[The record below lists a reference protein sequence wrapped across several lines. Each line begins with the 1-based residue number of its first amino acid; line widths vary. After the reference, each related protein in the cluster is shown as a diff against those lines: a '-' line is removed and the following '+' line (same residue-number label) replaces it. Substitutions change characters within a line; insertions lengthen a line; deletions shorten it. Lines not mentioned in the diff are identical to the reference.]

1 MKIFS
6 LLQPAPAAHRHRP
19 VAQQK
24 LRPRFIALCL
34 LLLTIWLWAPAPAQ
48 ANEATIRANLPQRLP
63 TLPPID
69 EVRASPMPGL
79 FEVRINQSEILYTDA
94 QGNFLI
100 QGALFDTRTRVNL
113 TEQRT
118 DQLSGVAFDSLPLKD
133 AIVTVRGN
141 GERRIAVFSDPNCGF
156 CKRLDRELDTLDN
169 VTIYTFLV
177 GLLGA
182 NSQTASRNIWC
193 APNKSTAYFDWMLSN
208 RPPPAAPSRC
218 DASAIERN
226 MAFAAKHRITGTP
239 TSFMPNGTRIVGAD
253 IKRIEQALGAKR

>member
-6 LLQPAPAAHRHRP
+6 LNPWTL
-19 VAQQK
+19 
-24 LRPRFIALCL
+24 LALATL
-34 LLLTIWLWAPAPAQ
+34 VWAAPAQ

-63 TLPPID
+63 TLPPIE
-69 EVRASPMPGL
+69 EVRATPMPGL

-118 DQLSGVAFDSLPLKD
+118 DQLSGLAFDSLPIKD
-133 AIVTVRGN
+133 AVVTVRGN
-141 GERRIAVFSDPNCGF
+141 GQQRLAVFSDPNCGF
-156 CKRLDRELDTLDN
+156 CKRLERDLAKLNN

-177 GLLGA
+177 GMLGA
-182 NSQTASRNIWC
+182 DSDTKSRHIWC
-193 APNKSTAYFDWMLSN
+193 AKDKSATYDNWML
-208 RPPPAAPSRC
+208 RGTTPPAANC
-218 DASAIERN
+218 DSTAIDRN

-239 TSFMPNGTRIVGAD
+239 TSFTADGTRIVGAD
-253 IKRIEQALGAKR
+253 IKRIEQVLSAKR

>member
-1 MKIFS
+1 MQPTTAVHRTLS
-6 LLQPAPAAHRHRP
+6 LT
-19 VAQQK
+19 QQC
-24 LRPRFIALCL
+24 LRTSLMALSL
-34 LLLTIWLWAPAPAQ
+34 LLLATWLWAPAPAQ

-63 TLPPID
+63 TLPPIE

-239 TSFMPNGTRIVGAD
+239 TSFMANGTRIVGAD

>member
-1 MKIFS
+1 MTFLNRSTSIQRAFLS
-6 LLQPAPAAHRHRP
+6 T
-19 VAQQK
+19 
-24 LRPRFIALCL
+24 L
-34 LLLTIWLWAPAPAQ
+34 LLLGQALIAVPAL

-63 TLPPID
+63 TLPPIE

-156 CKRLDRELDTLDN
+156 CKRLDRELDALDN

-182 NSQTASRNIWC
+182 SSQTASRNIWC
-193 APNKSTAYFDWMLSN
+193 APNKSTAYFDWMLTN
-208 RPPPAAPSRC
+208 RPAPNAPASC

-239 TSFMPNGTRIVGAD
+239 TSFVANGTRIVGAD

>member
-1 MKIFS
+1 MTFLNRSTSIQRAFLS
-6 LLQPAPAAHRHRP
+6 T
-19 VAQQK
+19 
-24 LRPRFIALCL
+24 L
-34 LLLTIWLWAPAPAQ
+34 LLLGQTLIAAPAL

-63 TLPPID
+63 TLPPIE

-94 QGNFLI
+94 KGNFLI

-156 CKRLDRELDTLDN
+156 CKRLDRELDGLDN

-182 NSQTASRNIWC
+182 SSQTASRNIWC
-193 APNKSTAYFDWMLSN
+193 APNKSTAYFDWMLTN
-208 RPPPAAPSRC
+208 RPAPNAPASC

-239 TSFMPNGTRIVGAD
+239 TSFVANGTRIVGAD

>member
-1 MKIFS
+1 MTTLTRTFS
-6 LLQPAPAAHRHRP
+6 LALAALAILAAPGA
-19 VAQQK
+19 
-24 LRPRFIALCL
+24 
-34 LLLTIWLWAPAPAQ
+34 W

-63 TLPPID
+63 TLPPIE
-69 EVRASPMPGL
+69 EVRATPMPGL
-79 FEVRINQSEILYTDA
+79 FEVRINHSEILYTDA

-100 QGALFDTRTRVNL
+100 QGALFDTRSRINL

-118 DQLSGVAFDSLPLKD
+118 DKLSGIAFNTLPLKD

-141 GERRIAVFSDPNCGF
+141 GAQKIAVFSDPNCGF
-156 CKRLDRELDTLDN
+156 CKRLDRELDKLDN

-193 APNKSTAYFDWMLSN
+193 AQDKSAAYFDWMLSN
-208 RPPPAAPSRC
+208 RPPPAAPNQC
-218 DASAIERN
+218 DATAIERN

-239 TSFMPNGTRIVGAD
+239 TSFMADGTRIVGAD
-253 IKRIEQALGAKR
+253 LQRIEQALKTSR

>member
-1 MKIFS
+1 MTFFNRSTSIQRVFLS
-6 LLQPAPAAHRHRP
+6 T
-19 VAQQK
+19 
-24 LRPRFIALCL
+24 L
-34 LLLTIWLWAPAPAQ
+34 LLLGQALIAVPAL

-63 TLPPID
+63 TLPPIE

-156 CKRLDRELDTLDN
+156 CKRLDRELDALDN

-193 APNKSTAYFDWMLSN
+193 ASDKSAAYFGWMLTN
-208 RPPPAAPSRC
+208 RPAPNAPASC

-239 TSFMPNGTRIVGAD
+239 TSFVANGTRIVGAD
-253 IKRIEQALGAKR
+253 FKRIEQALGAKR

>member
-1 MKIFS
+1 MTFLNRSASLQRALFS
-6 LLQPAPAAHRHRP
+6 A
-19 VAQQK
+19 
-24 LRPRFIALCL
+24 L
-34 LLLTIWLWAPAPAQ
+34 LLIGLAITAAPVL

-63 TLPPID
+63 TLPPIE

-118 DQLSGVAFDSLPLKD
+118 DQLSGLAFDSLPLKD

-156 CKRLDRELDTLDN
+156 CKRLDRELDALDN

-218 DASAIERN
+218 DASAIDRN

-239 TSFMPNGTRIVGAD
+239 TSFMANGTRIVGAD

>member
-1 MKIFS
+1 MNSMHLSQPATTHPRAAAPLHKLRSRLLALS
-6 LLQPAPAAHRHRP
+6 LLGLAA
-19 VAQQK
+19 
-24 LRPRFIALCL
+24 L
-34 LLLTIWLWAPAPAQ
+34 LWTPAPAQ
-48 ANEATIRANLPQRLP
+48 ANETTIRANLPQRLP

-100 QGALFDTRTRVNL
+100 QGALFDTRTRINL

-118 DQLSGVAFDSLPLKD
+118 DQLSGLAFDSLPLKD

-141 GERRIAVFSDPNCGF
+141 GQQRLAVFSDPNCGF
-156 CKRLDRELDTLDN
+156 CKRLDRELDALDN

-182 NSQTASRNIWC
+182 SSQTASRNIWC

-208 RPPPAAPSRC
+208 RPPPKAPNQC
-218 DASAIERN
+218 DASAIDRN

-239 TSFMPNGTRIVGAD
+239 TSFMANGTRIVGAD

>member
-1 MKIFS
+1 MNPMHFWQPAATHPRAAATLHKLRTHLFALS
-6 LLQPAPAAHRHRP
+6 LLGLAA
-19 VAQQK
+19 
-24 LRPRFIALCL
+24 L
-34 LLLTIWLWAPAPAQ
+34 LWAPPPAQ

-63 TLPPID
+63 TLPPIE

-118 DQLSGVAFDSLPLKD
+118 DQLSGVAFDTLPLKD

-156 CKRLDRELDTLDN
+156 CKRLDRELDGLDN

-182 NSQTASRNIWC
+182 SSQTASRNIWC
-193 APNKSTAYFDWMLSN
+193 APNKSTAYFDWMLTN
-208 RPPPAAPSRC
+208 RPAPNAPASC

-239 TSFMPNGTRIVGAD
+239 TSFMANGTRIVGAD